1 MLDILITW
9 RDQDPFLATKNKLR
23 RYLEDTSMM
32 DAAAL
37 LRQFIVIY
45 IFFIQ
50 LLMIQQAS
58 LAMKIQQEKNKILK

>member
-1 MLDILITW
+1 MLDVLITW

-37 LRQFIVIY
+37 LR
-45 IFFIQ
+45 
-50 LLMIQQAS
+50 
-58 LAMKIQQEKNKILK
+58 

>member
-1 MLDILITW
+1 LKNIILKLNEFKMLDILITW

-37 LRQFIVIY
+37 LR
-45 IFFIQ
+45 
-50 LLMIQQAS
+50 
-58 LAMKIQQEKNKILK
+58 